1 MKNDRTVSI
10 SHDDGLYVANDRK
23 VTVEGKQA
31 HKTSGD
37 HISLVEGS
45 HSLEVKGDLARK
57 VAGALGIKARE
68 AVVLESSGSIT
79 LKVGGSFVVI
89 HPGGVD
95 IMGPKINLNSGGSPG
110 TPISTLQPAVLRA
123 LPDEDGGSE
132 DSNGEN
138 ESDQT
143 TSEPELN
150 HMFGSIKGMD
160 GIQSK
165 ELVFR
170 PFTEEE

>member
-1 MKNDRTVSI
+1 
-10 SHDDGLYVANDRK
+10 
-23 VTVEGKQA
+23 
-31 HKTSGD
+31 D
-37 HISLVEGS
+37 HISLVKGMKS
-45 HSLEVKGDLARK
+45 QEVKGDLAQK
-57 VAGALGIKARE
+57 ISGALGIK
-68 AVVLESSGSIT
+68 VQSDIVLESSSRIS

-110 TPISTLQPAVLRA
+110 TAVGTLKPEVLKA
-123 LPDEDGGSE
+123 LTDENGDSPSSSGYEGKEGSK
-132 DSNGEN
+132 DSSGEN
-138 ESDQT
+138 ESEQP

-150 HMFGSIKGMD
+150 HMFGSIKGID

-170 PFTEEE
+170 PFAEEE